1 MHLAGGFG
9 ESMRAGLGV
18 SAAAVAQFGPS
29 ILAGN
34 DVEEGDAILGRWEKG
49 TFGAGSAMKTRRFCS
64 SPDSFSEHFELRA
77 GSGKKWDV
85 IGKAGHPC
93 RGWK

>member
-1 MHLAGGFG
+1 MQAGI
-9 ESMRAGLGV
+9 GL
-18 SAAAVAQFGPS
+18 SAASLAQFGPS
-29 ILAGN
+29 VLARD
-34 DVEEGDAILGRWEKG
+34 DVGEGDATLERWEKG

-77 GSGKKWDV
+77 GSGEKWDE
-85 IGKAGHPC
+85 IAKAGHPC